1 MAEVKERLGS
11 MKSAGVVGSS
21 RGTLEEEELTLVEPI
36 GKGGFGTVYKG
47 KWRNLEV
54 AVKMVVF
61 AQLGPGGTTRPVS
74 CLLSCPESTNS
85 LSQVFKMTNEPSWR
99 LLCVALLFIPT

>member
-1 MAEVKERLGS
+1 MAEVKQMLGT
-11 MKSAGVVGSS
+11 MKTVSH
-21 RGTLEEEELTLVEPI
+21 RGAMQLGEEELNLIEPI

-61 AQLGPGGTTRPVS
+61 AQFGPDGERS
-74 CLLSCPESTNS
+74 IS
-85 LSQVFKMTNEPSWR
+85 LSRYESYPSLILHPR
-99 LLCVALLFIPT
+99 CRE